1 MKIDRSNYEI
11 WLVDWLDGNLS
22 EVRKAELLL
31 FLEDNQDLKEEFNG
45 IASVTLLPT
54 DSYFRGKNNLKKDAS
69 ELTDNQYALLCAGY
83 FENDLNES
91 QKEDLLEIIENDPL
105 RKKEFELIRKM
116 KLISPAISYKNKN
129 KLYRR
134 TAFQKAISFSLVG
147 LSAAAAI
154 ALLIILAPFSP
165 EKQPGNSINFSGVS
179 VPDTNRILN
188 NSAAVTV
195 SVTKPVIRTAGLTE
209 KTEKTS
215 IHPDS
220 EVRYTEPGRN
230 IIDTLN
236 FSREKEIEKVIFTTD
251 VSLNQNSFATTLVAS
266 SAIAEASYYDD
277 GRSNISRFIAKT
289 FRNKILKEDITKDTP
304 LKGYEIA
311 EAGVTGL
318 NKLLGWEMELDKNN
332 DESGELNSVYFSSK
346 ILKFNTPVKK
356 TEPLP

>member
-54 DSYFRGKNNLKKDAS
+54 DSYFSGKNNLKKDAS
-69 ELTDNQYALLCAGY
+69 ELTDNQYGLLCAGY
-83 FENDLNES
+83 LENDLNES
-91 QKEDLLEIIENDPL
+91 QKEDLLEIIENDPF
-105 RKKEFELIRKM
+105 RKKEFDLIRKM

-165 EKQPGNSINFSGVS
+165 EKQPGNSINIARVS
-179 VPDTNRILN
+179 VPDTNRIIN
-188 NSAAVTV
+188 TSAAVAV
-195 SVTKPVIRTAGLTE
+195 SVTKPVIRTARLTE
-209 KTEKTS
+209 KTQETS
-215 IHPDS
+215 IQTDS
-220 EVRYTEPGRN
+220 EVNYTEPGRN

-236 FSREKEIEKVIFTTD
+236 FSREKEIEKVIFTTA

-318 NKLLGWEMELDKNN
+318 NKLLGWEMALDKNN